1 MGADVAAV
9 GGVGGGIG
17 AGSKLRVQAFT
28 VGLWIVLGISMIL
41 FNKVLLSYWG
51 FGFPF
56 ALTLWHCLFA
66 SALTQ
71 ALVLSGST
79 FGREWGLLSSA
90 REGAVTGQIYRTRI
104 LPLSLFFAL
113 GLTLGNSA
121 YRFLSVAYIQ
131 MLKSMSPV
139 LLLLLAF
146 AIGKEK
152 PSGVQLGLVAAICFG
167 VMLASAGEMH
177 FSAVGA
183 TLQVCCAWVV
193 VFFSAL
199 PSTYTFSYSLYTPS
213 HSHTRSPSPTHT
225 HTKNL

>member
-1 MGADVAAV
+1 MGCDVAV
-9 GGVGGGIG
+9 IGGGSESGIG
-17 AGSKLRVQAFT
+17 VSGSESGIGVSGSGSGSSSLAGSKFRVQAAS

-66 SALTQ
+66 SVTTQ
-71 ALVLSGST
+71 ALVRSGST

-90 REGAVTGQIYRTRI
+90 RDGSVTWQIYRTRI

-121 YRFLSVAYIQ
+121 YKYLSVAYIQ

-152 PSGVQLGLVAAICFG
+152 PSGVQLGLVAAICLG
-167 VMLASAGEMH
+167 VMLASAGELH

-183 TLQVCCAWVV
+183 TLQVGGLLGGCQPW
-193 VFFSAL
+193 
-199 PSTYTFSYSLYTPS
+199 P
-213 HSHTRSPSPTHT
+213 HTRGPALCS
-225 HTKNL
+225 